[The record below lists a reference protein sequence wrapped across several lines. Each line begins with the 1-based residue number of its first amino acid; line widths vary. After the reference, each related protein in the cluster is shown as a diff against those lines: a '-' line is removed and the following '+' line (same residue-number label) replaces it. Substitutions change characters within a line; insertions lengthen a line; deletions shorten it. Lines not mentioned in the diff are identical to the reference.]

1 MIQEYEFLNKE
12 YNITNLK
19 RAADM
24 LLYSNNTQ
32 FNKKQK
38 QDIEDGLT
46 IYGSI
51 ILDLIKKENQVE
63 EDSSSDENS
72 IYIKKLLQIAPI
84 DKYIVI
90 YNANMIKK
98 TNIYKSNVKIANP
111 KNIIKE
117 YNIYSNNNFLICE
130 DTFYNSI
137 YGKKIFYNRDSIINF
152 ILEYYNISK
161 YITLGD
167 LISNNGYKLKKNKN
181 PNTKLYGFNKKK
193 LVITLDT
200 NFKLIFITHEKNM
213 DENSNI
219 DINNLKH
226 NMIENIKYYSVE
238 DLEDIKINLK
248 SFYDDSKSNQIQL
261 NGIKYIRKSM
271 NEKMILQMIL
281 ENLVNDK

>member
-1 MIQEYEFLNKE
+1 MIKEYEFLNKE
-12 YNITNLK
+12 YDITNLK

-137 YGKKIFYNRDSIINF
+137 YGKKIFNNRDSIINF

-181 PNTKLYGFNKKK
+181 PNTKLYGFDKKK

-200 NFKLIFITHEKNM
+200 NLKFIFITHEKNM
-213 DENSNI
+213 DETSNI

-248 SFYDDSKSNQIQL
+248 SFYDDSKSNQIEL
-261 NGIKYIRKSM
+261 NGIKYNRKSM
-271 NEKMILQMIL
+271 NEQMILQMIL